1 MSNDGNQTKPLIG
14 QKIGPVSGNETEVA
28 TEAEPVLRAELQAQV
43 ASLPDKP
50 GVYLMRDQAGK
61 IIYVGKA
68 INLKNRVRSYFQLR
82 GLSPKTAAL
91 VARIVS
97 FETIV
102 TASEIEALILEC
114 NLIKKHRPHYNISLR
129 DDKTYPFIKVTLNEE
144 YPRVF
149 ATRRLEKDGAR
160 YYGPYAGAGAMHE
173 TISLLKKLFPLRSC
187 RVLDSRRPCLEYH
200 INRCL
205 APCAGLVDPAAY
217 QEMVKTVCLFL
228 EGRSAEV
235 EKDLKQRML
244 AASEAMKFEQAA
256 RLRDQLAAVRQVME
270 KQNIVTGAGD
280 QDVLGLARQGRQSC
294 VQVFFVRSGKM
305 IGRDHFMLS
314 GGEDDETG
322 EILTAFVKQYYSASS
337 FIPREILLPVS
348 LPEND
353 LLTAWLSERKSGPV
367 HLLTPQRGSKREL
380 IQLAAENAAEVLRQ
394 RCERDAARLGK
405 RTLGLQ
411 ELADRLSL
419 PVPPR
424 RIECFDISHIQGAET
439 VASMVVFTDGEPDK
453 SEYRRFKLKTVE
465 GSPDDFAS
473 MQEVTLRR
481 YREAAE
487 PLPDLIVIDG
497 GKGQLSSALEVIRG
511 VGLAEIPVIGL
522 AKEFEH
528 IFRENISEPLI
539 LPRHSEAL
547 RMIQQ
552 IRDEAHRFAVSYH
565 RKLRAKRNLVSVL
578 DHVPGI
584 GAKRRQALWKHFSA
598 IDRIRSASVEELSAA
613 PGMNRPAAEA
623 VWRFFRAEFT
633 RKP

>member
-1 MSNDGNQTKPLIG
+1 MSNDDNPAVRT
-14 QKIGPVSGNETEVA
+14 
-28 TEAEPVLRAELQAQV
+28 ELQEQV

-50 GVYLMRDQAGK
+50 GVYLMKDQAGK

-102 TASEIEALILEC
+102 TTSEIEALILEC
-114 NLIKKHRPHYNISLR
+114 NLIKKHRPRYNISLR

-144 YPRVF
+144 FPRLY
-149 ATRRLEKDGAR
+149 ATRRLEKDGAK
-160 YYGPYAGAGAMHE
+160 YYGPYASAGAMHE

-187 RVLDSRRPCLEYH
+187 RVLDARRPCLEYH

-205 APCAGLVDPAAY
+205 APCAGLIDAVTY
-217 QEMVKTVCLFL
+217 GEMVKTVCLFL
-228 EGRSAEV
+228 DGRSAEV
-235 EKDLKQRML
+235 EKDLRQRML
-244 AASEAMKFEQAA
+244 AASEAMKFELAA

-280 QDVLGLARQGRQSC
+280 QDVLGLARQGRQAC

-314 GGEDDETG
+314 GAEEEADGD
-322 EILTAFVKQYYSASS
+322 LLAAFVKQYYSEST
-337 FIPREILLPVS
+337 FIPQEILTPAC
-348 LPEND
+348 LPESE
-353 LLTAWLSERKSGPV
+353 LLTAWLSDRKSAAV

-380 IQLAAENAAEVLRQ
+380 IVLAADNAAEVLRQ
-394 RCERDAARLGK
+394 RCERDAAKLG
-405 RTLGLQ
+405 RRSLALQ
-411 ELADRLSL
+411 ELADRLALVKS
-419 PVPPR
+419 PV
-424 RIECFDISHIQGAET
+424 RIECFDISHIQGSET

-453 SEYRRFKLKTVE
+453 SEYRRFKLRTVE
-465 GSPDDFAS
+465 GRPDDFAS

-487 PLPDLIVIDG
+487 PLPDLIVVDG

-539 LPRHSEAL
+539 LPRHSEGL
-547 RMIQQ
+547 RLIQQ

-565 RKLRAKRNLVSVL
+565 RKLRTKRNLVSVL
-578 DHVPGI
+578 DHISGI
-584 GAKRRQALWKHFSA
+584 GPKRRQSLWKHFGA
-598 IDRIRSASVEELSAA
+598 IERIKQASLEELAAA
-613 PGMNRPAAEA
+613 PGINRPAAEA
-623 VWRFFRAEFT
+623 VWRFFHVT
-633 RKP
+633 GV